1 MELERNEAL
10 VLKAIVDGH
19 EYSLGELVEKTR
31 LALPAVVK
39 AIEGLKKYGLVSVRE
54 EKSSEY
60 SLTNEGELSL
70 REGLVERKL
79 VRELIDA
86 GGNKKVEDIETQPK
100 EVAIGWAIRKGW
112 VRIEGEGKEKSVVL
126 TDKGKEH
133 AETPDEMELALE
145 KIRKGEDVDR
155 KILEMLRKRG
165 LIELE
170 EKVERFVRITGRG
183 AEKARE
189 IKEIKEEITALTP
202 EIIRTGK
209 WKHAEIKRYDV
220 KDPVREIYPAKKQ
233 PYRAFLDEVKRKLV
247 SMGFKE
253 MEGPLIELE
262 FWNFDA
268 LFQPQNHPA
277 RTWTDTYRLKYP
289 SHGRLPSK
297 KLVERVKKTH
307 ENGWKTG
314 SKGWGYKWSEEIASR
329 LMPRA
334 QGTALSA
341 RTLASLPEIPGKY
354 FAIARCYRPD
364 KLDATHL
371 IEFNQVEGI
380 VIGKGLNFRHI
391 LGILKKFAVE
401 VARAE
406 DVRFYPDYYPFT
418 EPSVQLSAKHPEL
431 GWVELG
437 GAGIFREEV
446 TKPLGIDVPVI
457 ACGLGIDRLAMFKL
471 GIRDIRYLFSY
482 DLKWIRKHSS
492 IITL

>member
-10 VLKAIVDGH
+10 VLKAMIDGN
-19 EYSLGELVEKTR
+19 EYSVNELVEKTK
-31 LALPAVVK
+31 LNIAAVVK
-39 AIEGLKKYGLVSVRE
+39 ALEGLKVRKLVEVRE
-54 EKSSEY
+54 EEKDVLELSE
-60 SLTNEGELSL
+60 EGEKALE
-70 REGLVERKL
+70 EGVVERKL
-79 VRELIDA
+79 VKELVEA
-86 GGNKKVEDIETQPK
+86 GGNKPVDDIETQPK
-100 EVAIGWAIRKGW
+100 DVAIGWAIKKGW
-112 VRIEGEGKEKSVVL
+112 VKLEKKDNKRFVVV
-126 TDKGKEH
+126 TARGKEH
-133 AETPDEMELALE
+133 ADKEDELE
-145 KIRKGEDVDR
+145 KALRDIAEGRKVEDKLI
-155 KILEMLRKRG
+155 KILRSRG
-165 LIELE
+165 LVEAEKKSERYARITKEG
-170 EKVERFVRITGRG
+170 EKVAGT
-183 AEKARE
+183 
-189 IKEIKEEITALTP
+189 IKEIKEEVTLLTP
-202 EIIRTGK
+202 DLIKTGK
-209 WKHAEIKRYDV
+209 WKEVEIKRYDV

-233 PYRAFLDEVKRKLV
+233 PYRAFLDEVKRKLI

-277 RTWTDTYRLKYP
+277 RTWTDTYKLKHP
-289 SHGRLPSK
+289 SHGKLPAK
-297 KLVERVKKTH
+297 KIVERVKKTH

-314 SKGWGYKWSEEIASR
+314 SKGWRYKWSEEIASQ

-380 VIGKGLNFRHI
+380 VLGEELNFRHL
-391 LGILKKFAVE
+391 LGILKTFAKE

-406 DVRFYPDYYPFT
+406 KVKFYPDYYPFT

-457 ACGLGIDRLAMFKL
+457 AWGLGIDRLAMFKL
-471 GIRDIRYLFSY
+471 GIKDIRYLFSY
-482 DLKWIRKHSS
+482 DLEWIRKHKA